1 MIYIYIYTHYIG
13 TITTHRW
20 HLGYITPHR
29 ISMTCAGQAHEQDGQ
44 ASEMPADFRESLRK
58 MGIEQ
63 TKLFFFSPTFGI
75 FEPKVLFSKSHALHR
90 IKAGD
95 FVNNRDGCV

>member
-1 MIYIYIYTHYIG
+1 MAHYIG

-58 MGIEQ
+58 MGIEP
-63 TKLFFFSPTFGI
+63 TKLFFLNQNLGFFSNIWDFGT
-75 FEPKVLFSKSHALHR
+75 KSTVLKKSCSPQNQNGGFR
-90 IKAGD
+90 EQS
-95 FVNNRDGCV
+95 

>member
-1 MIYIYIYTHYIG
+1 MIYIYTHYIG

-63 TKLFFFSPTFGI
+63 TKLFFFHQHLGFLNQKYCSQKVMLSTESKRGI
-75 FEPKVLFSKSHALHR
+75 S
-90 IKAGD
+90 
-95 FVNNRDGCV
+95 